1 MRGAERPAKVQW
13 THPFLLPL
21 QPLSAEASQQTF
33 MEITDSIYR
42 KEEMEQIL
50 QFTDNMPLAVD
61 LMAHLADYEG
71 LSNVLAR
78 WNTEKTSLLS
88 VGYDRKSNLDAS
100 IQLSLSSP
108 RITSN
113 SKELLS
119 LLSILP
125 DGLSD
130 AELVQSE
137 FPIPNILSCKS
148 VLLTTS
154 LAYQD
159 SNRRL
164 RSLVPVREHVQ
175 QFFPPSTALVKCL
188 HNLFY
193 ALLELYQKYKGE
205 QWAPVINQITQNL
218 ANLQEVLQ
226 RGLYDNA
233 LNFRD
238 TIYSISTLCSFHR
251 ITGRGP
257 LALVQ
262 HIQPILPQLDD
273 HHVKIQFM
281 IQVLLAYSYYPTVDG
296 EQIITAAISILELL
310 NNPLLECE
318 CYSFSGHHN
327 LI

>member
-61 LMAHLADYEG
+61 LMARLADYEG

-125 DGLSD
+125 DRLSD

-148 VLLTTS
+148 VLLATS
-154 LAYQD
+154 LVT
-159 SNRRL
+159 RR
-164 RSLVPVREHVQ
+164 
-175 QFFPPSTALVKCL
+175 
-188 HNLFY
+188 
-193 ALLELYQKYKGE
+193 
-205 QWAPVINQITQNL
+205 
-218 ANLQEVLQ
+218 
-226 RGLYDNA
+226 
-233 LNFRD
+233 
-238 TIYSISTLCSFHR
+238 
-251 ITGRGP
+251 
-257 LALVQ
+257 
-262 HIQPILPQLDD
+262 
-273 HHVKIQFM
+273 
-281 IQVLLAYSYYPTVDG
+281 PTR
-296 EQIITAAISILELL
+296 
-310 NNPLLECE
+310 
-318 CYSFSGHHN
+318 
-327 LI
+327 